1 MPYAVIEKAI
11 ERLDETQQ
19 NTDVLFVRFL
29 PSQKAAASAGCDGA
43 RPRRY
48 DFSRAVSGT
57 AAGCDWFLTT
67 DRGILKHISSLDGMR
82 VANPVDFAMED
93 ES

>member
-29 PSQKAAASAGCDGA
+29 PSQKAAASAGCD
-43 RPRRY
+43 
-48 DFSRAVSGT
+48 
-57 AAGCDWFLTT
+57 WFLTT